1 MGADLTIRNG
11 RRPRNSEWAQTS
23 QFGMGADLAIRN
35 GRRPHNSEWAQTL
48 RPYLTPAIV
57 EVL

>member
-1 MGADLTIRNG
+1 MSFFICVVCLLNLKFINIL
-11 RRPRNSEWAQTS
+11 Q